1 MYAKRGANASAL
13 LFSNTRFILYNAND
27 DTRIGTLEQ
36 MRSDLAAHAYCLSL
50 DDADVGTLDECGNG
64 AEQEGSLK
72 KKKHETV
79 GKKGD
84 REASVTAWIV
94 YEVPSVTTL
103 ITGDTPSSRHVQVA
117 LPSSVLPFSNK
128 QACKEALKTCLEDS
142 AKGVC
147 NGNWDANAVSMV
159 LTSVEPYMNK
169 SGKVGLNFQGRGRLP
184 SNKNMQLSVP
194 MMANYED
201 GGDAKKRT
209 RPLIAFQMAKW
220 ENKVYN
226 VDFTAPLTPFLAFG
240 TALAQMDI

>member
-1 MYAKRGANASAL
+1 L
-13 LFSNTRFILYNAND
+13 
-27 DTRIGTLEQ
+27 
-36 MRSDLAAHAYCLSL
+36 
-50 DDADVGTLDECGNG
+50 DADDGDLDER
-64 AEQEGSLK
+64 
-72 KKKHETV
+72 TI

-84 REASVTAWIV
+84 RKASVAAWIV

-117 LPSSVLPFSNK
+117 LPSLVLPFSNK
-128 QACKEALKTCLEDS
+128 QACKEALKMCLEDS
-142 AKGVC
+142 AKGVR
-147 NGNWDANAVSMV
+147 NGNWDTNAVSMV
-159 LTSVEPYMNK
+159 LPSMEPYMNK

-194 MMANYED
+194 MMANDED

-209 RPLIAFQMAKW
+209 TRHQIAFQMAKW